1 MLPRL
6 DFHSSLR
13 DAVLAGRKTATTR
26 LVGELDSN
34 SDIDGLRPGMRAA
47 ATCQG
52 ETFAELTI
60 LSIEPVSYDAIDDA
74 LARAEDCADAAELK
88 SLLKSFYPRA
98 KPTTAFLAIRFRCA
112 AAAQTITFVDAA
124 AASLKVL
131 GLVGDFCSPL
141 LAREYPLAALS
152 LNANDAHCLLT
163 HHMLLIPWLLVVVLR
178 RTAEDSACFA
188 LGRLRGQRYV
198 DEWLPAAPMSKAAA
212 LAAVVAAP
220 GVSTCALAGAAGVSW
235 SMFSGVTL
243 VGALLRALAIRAVA
257 VQIPVG
263 LLDDWTVRFV
273 IAGAAAALPLV
284 IASLRVD
291 RAQRGHVLGHFP
303 WPWTR
308 ARWLLHRLAHH
319 TKED

>member
-1 MLPRL
+1 L

-243 VGALLRALAIRAVA
+243 VGALLRALAIRA
-257 VQIPVG
+257 
-263 LLDDWTVRFV
+263 
-273 IAGAAAALPLV
+273 
-284 IASLRVD
+284 
-291 RAQRGHVLGHFP
+291 
-303 WPWTR
+303 
-308 ARWLLHRLAHH
+308 
-319 TKED
+319 